1 MALNLL
7 PFIVTFADGSR
18 FALQASAEGQ
28 AVLRAT
34 DLWRDYN
41 GWYAPVPAVT
51 SVEQRLR

>member
-7 PFIVTFADGSR
+7 PFVVTFADGSR